1 MYGRRFWSC
10 DQHEVENTMPM
21 FSQGIVTPV
30 RENDRKRDREG
41 GDDLFNKGAL
51 HDVESSFF
59 PTTDNSGLT
68 RHSTKM
74 AQNGSRVIGKDSEV
88 PSMPTEYMIAA
99 F

>member
-10 DQHEVENTMPM
+10 DQHEVEKTMPM

-30 RENDRKRDREG
+30 RENERKTDREG

-51 HDVESSFF
+51 HDAL
-59 PTTDNSGLT
+59 PATDNNSGLT

-88 PSMPTEYMIAA
+88 PSMPAATERKT
-99 F
+99 FL

>member
-30 RENDRKRDREG
+30 RENERKRDRERVMTYSTKE
-41 GDDLFNKGAL
+41 LYMM
-51 HDVESSFF
+51 SFLLL
-59 PTTDNSGLT
+59 TSDNNSGLT

-88 PSMPTEYMIAA
+88 PSMPAATERKT
-99 F
+99 FL